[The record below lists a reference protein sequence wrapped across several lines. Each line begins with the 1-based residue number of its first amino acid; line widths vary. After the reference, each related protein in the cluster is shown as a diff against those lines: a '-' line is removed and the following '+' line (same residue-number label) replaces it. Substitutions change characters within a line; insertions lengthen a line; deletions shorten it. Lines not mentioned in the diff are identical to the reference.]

1 MRRAGDEV
9 LVVGAGAI
17 GLASALALA
26 GHGRQVR
33 VIDRGR
39 IGGETSHGNCGT
51 LTPSHAPPL
60 AAPGVLWQALRWSL
74 DPASPLYIR
83 PGRDLALW
91 DWLRRFAGRC
101 NTAHWQQATAA
112 RAALLNDSRKRL
124 EQWVQAHGLDCEFR
138 ASGLDYVFRSTR
150 NFDLHAGQCAALAQ
164 LGIATELLDGPAYQR
179 SEPAFRDGLVGAI
192 RFPGDAC
199 LRPERYTA
207 ELARVARDHGVV
219 IEEDCALQGIQ
230 TQADGVSV
238 ATSRGPRR
246 AAQLLLAG
254 GPWTP
259 QLARGLGLKVPITAG
274 KGYSITTSAP
284 ALVPS
289 RPVVLKDHSVFVI
302 GWQQALRLGGTMELA
317 GQDTRLN
324 PTRLGAIERAAALYL
339 QQPAGAVEHERWYGW
354 RPMTPD
360 DLPLLGRCP
369 AQPRVWVAA
378 GHGMLG
384 ISMSS
389 GSGQLMADLICGQP
403 PALDPAPYRP
413 ERFT

>member
-1 MRRAGDEV
+1 MNPPRSEV
-9 LVVGAGAI
+9 LVVGGGAI

-26 GHGRQVR
+26 RHGRSVR
-33 VIDRGR
+33 LIERGR
-39 IGGETSHGNCGT
+39 IGGGTSHGNCGT

-74 DPASPLYIR
+74 DPASPLYVR
-83 PGRDLALW
+83 PGRDRALW

-101 NTAHWQQATAA
+101 SARHWQQATAA
-112 RAALLNDSRKRL
+112 RAALLNDSRQRL
-124 EQWVQAHGLDCEFR
+124 AQWVADDGLDCEFR
-138 ASGLDYVFRSTR
+138 PGGLDYVFRDER
-150 NFDLHAGQCAALAQ
+150 HFALHARQCAVLAE
-164 LGIATELLDGPAYQR
+164 LGIATEQFSAAAYQR
-179 SEPAFRDGLVGAI
+179 SEPAFRSGLVGAI
-192 RFPGDAC
+192 RFPGDAS

-207 ELARVARDHGVV
+207 ELARVARAHGVV
-219 IEEDCALQGIQ
+219 IEEDCALQAI
-230 TQADGVSV
+230 DPRPDRVDV
-238 ATSRGPRR
+238 VTSRGPRQ
-246 AAQLLLAG
+246 AGQLLLAG

-259 QLARGLGLKVPITAG
+259 QLAAGLGLRVPITAG
-274 KGYSITTSAP
+274 KGYSITTSRP

-302 GWQQALRLGGTMELA
+302 AWEQALRLGGTMELA
-317 GQDTRLN
+317 GQDTTLN
-324 PTRLGAIERAAALYL
+324 ATRLGAIERAAALYL
-339 QQPAGAVEHERWYGW
+339 EQPAGPRELERWYGW

-369 AQPRVWVAA
+369 AQPRVWLAA

-389 GSGQLMADLICGQP
+389 GSGQLMADLICGQS

-413 ERFT
+413 ERFS